1 MLNLCR
7 LGIIAV
13 TLLALVAVSGCG
25 SGSQMMS
32 PTPASTANVRVL
44 VGSASA
50 GAVTVQVDGATVKN
64 LAYPQDSG
72 YMQVK
77 IGSQMAVQVPGFG
90 PNPMGVPTGNF
101 APGSNHTFMVDGWG
115 TFGMSSM
122 LLNDDMTAAPN
133 GGVKLRIMV
142 AAKMT
147 GLNDVYIMPAGS
159 LPSGAPTLS
168 NIALNSVSS
177 YQALPAGSYDVFVT
191 AAGAPASVVF
201 QAPTLALTA
210 GQNRTLVLV
219 NDCTATTCGVNPFK
233 TITLADLM

>member
-1 MLNLCR
+1 MFKLCR
-7 LGIIAV
+7 LGFISAAFLG
-13 TLLALVAVSGCG
+13 LLLPSGCG
-25 SGSQMMS
+25 GGGSQ
-32 PTPASTANVRVL
+32 TPALPANTANLRVL

-50 GAVTVQVDGATVKN
+50 GAVTVQVDGAAVKS
-64 LAYPQDSG
+64 LTFPQDSG

-77 IGSQMAVQVPGFG
+77 VGSKVTVQIPGG
-90 PNPMGVPTGNF
+90 LPPQDVPTGNF
-101 APGSNHTFMVDGWG
+101 ASGSNHTFLVDGWG
-115 TFGMSSM
+115 TFGMSTM
-122 LLNDDMTAAPN
+122 LLNDDTTAAP
-133 GGVKLRIMV
+133 GSVKLRVMV

-147 GLNDVYIMPAGS
+147 GLNDVYMMPAGS
-159 LPSGAPTLS
+159 LPSGTPTLS

-177 YQALPAGSYDVFVT
+177 YQVLPAGSYDVFVT